1 MRLKNDAS
9 DSLSYEW
16 ECTANPEHTAETL
29 SEKSGTA
36 VDLGLIGTGVVSL
49 LVTGVAPCDRW
60 RFCPCG
66 SPCVIQGDQK
76 ALEQERRQILSLKL
90 PQ

>member
-1 MRLKNDAS
+1 MPRKSCPKCSALMRLKNDAS

-49 LVTGVAPCDRW
+49 LVTGGASAPVALPVLFR
-60 RFCPCG
+60 G
-66 SPCVIQGDQK
+66 IK
-76 ALEQERRQILSLKL
+76 KL
-90 PQ
+90 WSRSDDKY